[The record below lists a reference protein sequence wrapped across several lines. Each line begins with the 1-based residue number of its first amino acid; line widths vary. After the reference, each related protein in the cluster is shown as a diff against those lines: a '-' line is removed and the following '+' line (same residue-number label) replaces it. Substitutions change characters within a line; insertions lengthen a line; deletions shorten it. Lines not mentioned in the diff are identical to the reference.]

1 MSFEINS
8 QLSDWQAEER
18 ELCILQFRQSAVL
31 RSRFPLKIAD
41 HYLPIAKYEADL
53 LCISLADESVVALDH
68 EVEGRVFVQAAAS
81 QAALVSA
88 LLKVDAFVKSDLR
101 DPYFDDEDECRI
113 VAEEC
118 AMIAG
123 GKEFI
128 SFYHSLIG

>member
-1 MSFEINS
+1 MAFEINP

-18 ELCILQFRQSAVL
+18 ELCLLQFRESAL
-31 RSRFPLKIAD
+31 LKSQFPLQISA

-53 LCISLADESVVALDH
+53 LCINQADESVVALDH
-68 EVEGRVFVQAAAS
+68 EVEGRIFAQAASS
-81 QAALVSA
+81 QTALVSA
-88 LLKVDAFVKSDLR
+88 LLKVDAFIKSDLR

-123 GKEFI
+123 GGEFFP
-128 SFYHSLIG
+128 FYHSLIG